1 MTKKSASCSHFD
13 SALARYAERER
24 GFASSCQAG
33 KSGFSEEVQIY
44 AVGGRGALTAVNFSR
59 FGIIIRPVPAALQR
73 SGQRRYPMTS
83 LARHPEANIVRLQ
96 LRQNRVLRHMT
107 RDELEQLEPLL
118 DVADYAKGALLEN
131 QGDSSMQQYFI
142 LDGILKRV
150 VSNAAGKEMILR
162 FAAETEIDTSYAAW
176 RLKTTIPYSIRAVTR
191 VRTAQ
196 LSMEEWAAFVE
207 RHPLIK
213 SQFEFE
219 VMKLMSEVMAHTI
232 TLHLLDAPGRVARFM
247 RKHAALIERVPKK
260 ELASYLNLS
269 PETLS
274 RLKRRG
280 KIDLL

>member
-1 MTKKSASCSHFD
+1 
-13 SALARYAERER
+13 
-24 GFASSCQAG
+24 
-33 KSGFSEEVQIY
+33 
-44 AVGGRGALTAVNFSR
+44 
-59 FGIIIRPVPAALQR
+59 
-73 SGQRRYPMTS
+73 MTS

-96 LRQNRVLRHMT
+96 LRQNLVLRHMARET
-107 RDELEQLEPLL
+107 WDELEPLL
-118 DVADYAKGALLEN
+118 DITDYAKGALLEN
-131 QGDSSMQQYFI
+131 QGDSAMQQYFI

-150 VSNAAGKEMILR
+150 VSSSSGKEMILR

-176 RLKTTIPYSIRAVTR
+176 RLKTPIPYSIRAVTR

-207 RHPLIK
+207 RHPPVK

-280 KIDLL
+280 KIDLR